1 MRVAVVGF
9 QGDVE
14 EHVVALKNAV
24 DKLNIEC
31 DVFPTRR
38 ADEITKCDGIILPGG
53 ESTTISRL
61 IFNNGVCKEIEKLAE
76 SDCPIMGTCAG
87 LILLAKYGDEQTEK
101 TGTQLLGFMD
111 TKVNRNAFGRQ
122 RESFQVKLDVKGIGM
137 YNAVFIRAPAI
148 VEVRGDVEVLATL
161 DDFIV
166 GARQGNNLAFS
177 FHPELTEDTRIH
189 EYFLNL
195 F

>member
-9 QGDVE
+9 QGDVD
-14 EHVVALKNAV
+14 EHVVALKYAAN
-24 DKLNIEC
+24 KLNMDC
-31 DVFPTRR
+31 KVFSTRK
-38 ADEITKCDGIILPGG
+38 ADDISKCDGVVLPGG

-61 IFNNGVCKEIEKLAE
+61 IFNNGVYKKIEKLAE

-101 TGTQLLGFMD
+101 TGTQLLGLMD

-122 RESFQVKLDVKGIGM
+122 RESFQVKLDIKGIGN
-137 YNAVFIRAPAI
+137 YNAIFIRAPAI
-148 VEVRGDVEVLATL
+148 VEAGKSVEVLATFGDL
-161 DDFIV
+161 IV
-166 GARQGNNLAFS
+166 GAKQGKILAFA

-195 F
+195 L